1 MDMATFAVDHGFV
14 EAKLRGYRSAFLR
27 EDHYNHMKN
36 LNSLEELFQYLATET
51 DYGEYID
58 SNSVSINSLKTT
70 MKKKL
75 SDELDFIE
83 INCTSELSKFIF
95 YIRAAH
101 MIDNVMNI
109 MEGLK
114 AGIAFPRLLASVDP
128 IGYFPELKQAE
139 IGASDIASLYEYVLI
154 DSPVSEFFSAYLDS
168 LNTNRDMKNFNE
180 VQTFFKEERPEKVR
194 SMLKKI
200 HLESFYAY
208 CETLNPISRDNMLR
222 LLTLEADFKTLQV
235 VYNSLEDNKDERLMI
250 RQKLCPAVGQFYPL
264 HFHLLKNVESLETLK
279 DVVKGF
285 LNYRRMLAE
294 VQEPGNSAMG
304 KTLEDLMYEEEVR
317 ALTLAFDE
325 QANLAIF
332 YAYVK
337 LKEQEIRNVVWFAE
351 MISRKLDKNNL
362 SWKKII
368 VPFANE

>member
-1 MDMATFAVDHGFV
+1 MDLATFSADNGYV
-14 EAKLRGYRSAFLR
+14 EAKLRGYRSTFLR
-27 EDHYNHMKN
+27 EEHYNHMKN
-36 LNSLEELFQYLATET
+36 LNTLEELFQYLSTET

-58 SNSVSINSLKTT
+58 SNNVSINSLKTA

-83 INCTSELSKFIF
+83 INCTEDLSKFIF

-114 AGIAFPRLLASVDP
+114 AGITFQRLLASVDP
-128 IGYFPELKQAE
+128 IGYFPELKQTE

-154 DSPVSEFFSAYLDS
+154 DSPVNEFFSIYLDN
-168 LNTNRDMKNFNE
+168 LNANRDMKNFNE

-200 HLESFYAY
+200 HLEKFYEY
-208 CETLNPISRDNMLR
+208 CQGLNTISRENMEK
-222 LLTLEADFKTLQV
+222 LLVLEADFKTLQV
-235 VYNSLEDNKDERLMI
+235 VYNSLEENKDERLMV
-250 RQKLCPAVGQFYPL
+250 RQKLCPAVGNFYPL
-264 HFHLLKNVESLETLK
+264 HFHLLKNVDSLESLKE
-279 DVVKGF
+279 VMKGF
-285 LNYRRMLAE
+285 LVYRRMLAE

-317 ALTLAFDE
+317 ALTLTFDE
-325 QANLAIF
+325 QANLSVF
-332 YAYVK
+332 YSYVK
-337 LKEQEIRNVVWFAE
+337 LKEQEIRNIVWYAE
-351 MISRKLDKNNL
+351 MISRKLDKGNP